1 MGKDIWLHPFSMGY
15 LASIMNQKWRN
26 KKQDLQAGESWCKN
40 SNSTTL
46 EQKKKEKKTVKET
59 ELLIYN
65 NNKNNNNNNN
75 NRKCK
80 NVNAIVV
87 SQKTRKLYSK
97 VF

>member
-1 MGKDIWLHPFSMGY
+1 MQEFQFYNPG
-15 LASIMNQKWRN
+15 A
-26 KKQDLQAGESWCKN
+26 
-40 SNSTTL
+40 
-46 EQKKKEKKTVKET
+46 KKKEKKTVNET
-59 ELLIYN
+59 ELWIDN
-65 NNKNNNNNNN
+65 NNKNNNNNNNDNNNNNNINDNNNNSKNNNNNNN